1 MSELRSISRRDA
13 LRITAG
19 VGVGAAFGTGL
30 GIELLRQ
37 AGLRR
42 VRETRTQM
50 GTLVTLTVGHPDG
63 DEATAMVDR
72 AFAEMERLEA
82 IFSRYRADSAV
93 GRLNE
98 AGRLVGAPRELV
110 DVLTLAHDMSRRSGG
125 AFDVTVGPLVE
136 LYRASFERHALP
148 PSDCDVRGVLDYVN
162 YQGVTIDGDVIRLA
176 DERMKISLDG
186 MAKGFIVDRAVA
198 RMTDD
203 GAERVLVDAG
213 GDMTS
218 GGSGVVNDPWTIG
231 IQDSRASEELVGRL
245 QLDGAGVATS
255 GDYLRNFTPDRRHH
269 DIIDPRTGRSPEQLS
284 SSTVLART
292 AVEADALSTALLVLS
307 PEAGLALIDA
317 YGEAECLLI
326 PKEGGVQI
334 RSRGMSSRL
343 G

>member
-1 MSELRSISRRDA
+1 MGSEMCIRD
-13 LRITAG
+13 R
-19 VGVGAAFGTGL
+19 
-30 GIELLRQ
+30 
-37 AGLRR
+37 
-42 VRETRTQM
+42 
-50 GTLVTLTVGHPDG
+50 
-63 DEATAMVDR
+63 
-72 AFAEMERLEA
+72 
-82 IFSRYRADSAV
+82 
-93 GRLNE
+93 
-98 AGRLVGAPRELV
+98 
-110 DVLTLAHDMSRRSGG
+110 
-125 AFDVTVGPLVE
+125 

>member
-1 MSELRSISRRDA
+1 MLEPRSISRRDV

-19 VGVGAAFGTGL
+19 VGLGAAFGAGV
-30 GIELLRQ
+30 GIELLRR
-37 AGLRR
+37 AGLHRT
-42 VRETRTQM
+42 RETRVQM
-50 GTLVTLTVGHPDG
+50 GTLVTLTVVHPDG

-82 IFSRYRADSAV
+82 IFSRYRADSAL

-98 AGRLVGAPRELV
+98 TGRLVRAPVELV

-136 LYRASFERHALP
+136 LYRASFERHASP
-148 PSDCDVRGVLDYVN
+148 PSDGDVRRVLAYVN
-162 YQGVTIDGDVIRLA
+162 YQGVTIDEDVIHLA

-186 MAKGFIVDRAVA
+186 IAKGFIVDRAVA
-198 RMTDD
+198 RMTGD

-218 GGSGVVNDPWTIG
+218 GGSGVVGDPWTIG
-231 IQDSRASEELVGRL
+231 IQDPRASDELVGRL

-255 GDYLRNFTPDRRHH
+255 GDYLRHFTPDRRHH

-284 SSTVLART
+284 SSTVMAPT

-307 PEAGLALIDA
+307 PEAGLALVDA

-326 PKEGGVQI
+326 PKEGGTGI